1 MKKKIHAYRKAPTI
15 ADVAAR
21 AGVTATTVS
30 MVMRNKPGIST
41 PTRNRVMKIVRELD
55 YRPSATRQTR
65 GPALVGQ
72 IGLLMVSEQPP
83 RISGEV
89 GGSYLYNLLSGCLAE
104 AQHRGNSLNVS
115 RLTFAQV
122 HDGQLPEAVARQ
134 HLDGLI
140 IRGWAMPELMELLE
154 QTQLPVVFVD
164 CDHYLPHTTQ
174 VQIENL
180 QAMDQL
186 VDHLIETGADRI
198 ASITGGT
205 DHLNAQER
213 LAGLSMALERRGQTL
228 DMELVIQETGFNEAS
243 GERGVTS
250 LLEQGRSFDTLV
262 CQNDLIALGALRVL
276 EKRGISVPNEVRV
289 SGFDNMSFAGNLA
302 IPLTTVDPQPFLL
315 GQLATQ
321 YLLEHIT
328 GSRPAG
334 ATIDKTNAETSSQ
347 DNVASGSADNKKK
360 PHGQISSGAEIQLR
374 VPTKLIV
381 RSSTEAGVS
390 SVT

>member
-1 MKKKIHAYRKAPTI
+1 MKKKSHAYRKAPTI
-15 ADVAAR
+15 TDVADR

-41 PTRNRVMKIVRELD
+41 PTRNRVMEIVRELG

-65 GPALVGQ
+65 GPALTGQ
-72 IGLLMVSEQPP
+72 IGLLLVSEQPP
-83 RISGEV
+83 RIGREI
-89 GGSYLYNLLSGCLAE
+89 GASYLYSLLSGCLAE
-104 AQHRGNSLNVS
+104 AEHRGNSLNVS
-115 RLTFAQV
+115 RRTLAQV

-140 IRGWAMPELMELLE
+140 IRGLVMPELIELLE
-154 QTQLPVVFVD
+154 QTQLPAIFVD

-174 VQIENL
+174 IQIENL

-186 VDHLIETGADRI
+186 VAHLIGAGADRI
-198 ASITGGT
+198 ASITGGM

-213 LAGLSMALERRGQTL
+213 LAGLRMALERRGRSL
-228 DMELVIQETGFNEAS
+228 DADLVIQEEGFSVES
-243 GERGVTS
+243 GERGITS
-250 LLEQGRSFDTLV
+250 LLEQGRPFDTLV
-262 CQNDLIALGALRVL
+262 CQNDLIALGALQVL

-289 SGFDNMSFAGNLA
+289 SGFDNMSFAENLA

-315 GQLATQ
+315 GKLATQ
-321 YLLEHIT
+321 YLLEHI
-328 GSRPAG
+328 GDSRPKG
-334 ATIDKTNAETSSQ
+334 TTVDKTNTDTSSQ
-347 DNVASGSADNKKK
+347 DNVGLEGADNKTKA
-360 PHGQISSGAEIQLR
+360 HGQISSGAEIQLR